1 MMVRDFFVCIAVD
14 GRESEVTGGT
24 GGTILISHLAMAFLV
39 CKEWRDRG
47 GKGRWWLA
55 FYRLFSWLENEAA
68 CWMIPRVRFTKAV
81 IVFSLVDDRLL
92 YIEWSEPKRTGRTS
106 VSFPSR

>member
-47 GKGRWWLA
+47 GKGVGGLLSIA
-55 FYRLFSWLENEAA
+55 S
-68 CWMIPRVRFTKAV
+68 
-81 IVFSLVDDRLL
+81 SLGWRMRQHV
-92 YIEWSEPKRTGRTS
+92 G
-106 VSFPSR
+106 